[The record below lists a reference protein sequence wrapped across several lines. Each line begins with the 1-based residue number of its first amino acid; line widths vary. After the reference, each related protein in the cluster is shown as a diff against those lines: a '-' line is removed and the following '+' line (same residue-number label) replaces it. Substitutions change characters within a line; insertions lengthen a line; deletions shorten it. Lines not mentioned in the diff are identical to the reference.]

1 MGTPAH
7 SRRSHR
13 TYLSNSSITTS
24 TMADIDMN
32 NRDPNNINDHL
43 RVTFEDVLAEPEGI
57 HSMNCVWSN
66 SYKCF
71 NCCKSLCYTIMT
83 LCCGICIAA
92 EWGCEF
98 AEIAFCHIWYVTPCF
113 KVCELN
119 CGCPHKLPQL
129 PSNHRLAT
137 LCTLSFGVGEP
148 RSDFLTVEL
157 SLVHW
162 SNAGCGLMM
171 VVKLPLSVL
180 PWT

>member
-13 TYLSNSSITTS
+13 TYLSSSNHITS
-24 TMADIDMN
+24 IMADIDLN

-71 NCCKSLCYTIMT
+71 NCCKDLCYMIMT
-83 LCCGICIAA
+83 LCCR
-92 EWGCEF
+92 
-98 AEIAFCHIWYVTPCF
+98 IWYVTPCF

-119 CGCPHKLPQL
+119 CGCLQKLYGMCVHCFLDPWCEAV
-129 PSNHRLAT
+129 S
-137 LCTLSFGVGEP
+137 LCFQA
-148 RSDFLTVEL
+148 F
-157 SLVHW
+157 
-162 SNAGCGLMM
+162 
-171 VVKLPLSVL
+171 KK
-180 PWT
+180 

>member
-1 MGTPAH
+1 MG
-7 SRRSHR
+7 
-13 TYLSNSSITTS
+13 
-24 TMADIDMN
+24 
-32 NRDPNNINDHL
+32 NDHL

-71 NCCKSLCYTIMT
+71 NCCKDLCYMIMT

-119 CGCPHKLPQL
+119 CGCLQKLYVMLVHCCRP
-129 PSNHRLAT
+129 PVRGH
-137 LCTLSFGVGEP
+137 
-148 RSDFLTVEL
+148 LTVLLCLQE
-157 SLVHW
+157 SISFH
-162 SNAGCGLMM
+162 SMT
-171 VVKLPLSVL
+171 SVAKQL
-180 PWT
+180 